1 MESNVI
7 TETILCTHCGDTCED
22 HSIHVDERFFCCSG
36 CKTVYEILNEHDL
49 CSYYD
54 IDASAG
60 IKIRASI
67 GDTYAYLDQPHIED
81 LLVDFKNDST
91 VVIHFYIP
99 SIHCSSCLWLLEK
112 LYTIE
117 PGIMR
122 SDVSFTKKEI
132 SITYNSSLVTLRR
145 IVELMDSLGYAPH
158 IQLNKTTDKE
168 LPKTNRSV
176 FYKLVVAG
184 FCASNVMLMSFPEYL
199 GLNRETEHTYAEL
212 FGYISIA
219 LGLPVLLYSASDFYI
234 SAWKGIK
241 NKMINLDVPI
251 CIGMTAL
258 FSRSVYEIL
267 THTSA
272 GYIDSFAGLVFF
284 LLIGKWYQSKIYQ
297 SMSFDRDYQSYFP
310 VAVTRVDADGLNPVA
325 ISELR
330 AGEEIMIRSQEII
343 PADATLLSERAY
355 IDYSFVTGE
364 SLPVKKLKGEW
375 IYAGGRQTKESIHL
389 RVEKEVS
396 QSHLLQLWNNQVFD
410 KPNTV
415 NTVSQLADRFGKN
428 FTIALLMLSIVTFA
442 YWYSINIAAAF
453 NALTAVLIVA
463 CPCALA
469 LSIPFAY
476 GNAIRILAK
485 KGLFLRSTDVVE
497 KLACIDTI
505 VFDKTGTIT
514 ESDQSAVIFHGSVL
528 TTVQLGHIYA
538 IVRHSTHPL
547 SMKLA
552 AYLKPHASNISVD
565 RFEEIPGKGLK
576 AHVAGYDY
584 KIGSAIFTQG
594 IGTIDV
600 SGVHVGVSVNDV
612 FCGYYT
618 FSNKYRKSVDALIQ
632 QLKVNY
638 SLYVLSGDNDAEKKQ
653 LQTIFPEAENIIFN
667 QNPEDKLTFISH
679 LQQQGK
685 HVLMLG
691 DGLNDAGALKQS
703 NVGISVSEEVYNFS
717 PSCDGIMN
725 ASYLSSLNSILRF
738 SAATVKA
745 VKATL
750 FFSVLYNIIVIT
762 LAVQGLFTPL
772 VAAVIMPVS
781 SVTVVLMVV
790 LTTNVLGRRI

>member
-1 MESNVI
+1 MELTVV
-7 TETILCTHCGDTCED
+7 TETILCTHCGQACED
-22 HSIHVDERFFCCSG
+22 HSIHINEQNFCCSG

-49 CSYYD
+49 CTYYEL
-54 IDASAG
+54 DASAG
-60 IKIRASI
+60 IKVRSSI
-67 GDTYAYLDQPHIED
+67 GDAYAYLDQADIAD
-81 LLVDFKNDST
+81 SLVDFKNDST
-91 VVIHFYIP
+91 VVIHFFIP

-117 PGIMR
+117 PGIIR

-132 SITYNSSLVTLRR
+132 SITYNSSVVNLRR

-158 IQLNKTTDKE
+158 IQLNKTTQKE
-168 LPKTNRSV
+168 TPETNRSV

-184 FCASNVMLMSFPEYL
+184 FCASNIMLMSFPEYL
-199 GLNRETEHTYAEL
+199 GLDRETEGMYAEV

-219 LGLPVLLYSASDFYI
+219 LGLPVLFYSASDFYI
-234 SAWKGIK
+234 AAWKGIK
-241 NKMINLDVPI
+241 NKMINLDMPI
-251 CIGMTAL
+251 TIGMTAL

-272 GYIDSFAGLVFF
+272 GYIDSFTGLVFF
-284 LLIGKWYQSKIYQ
+284 LLIGKWYQSKVYQ

-310 VAVTRVDADGLNPVA
+310 VAVNRVEADGLKPAA
-325 ISELR
+325 ISTLR
-330 AGEEIMIRSQEII
+330 AGEEIVIRSQEII
-343 PADATLLSERAY
+343 PADATLISESAY

-364 SLPVKKLKGEW
+364 SLPVKKHKGEL

-389 RVEKEVS
+389 RIEKEVS

-410 KPNTV
+410 KSKGGNS
-415 NTVSQLADRFGKN
+415 VSQLADRFGRN
-428 FTIALLMLSIVTFA
+428 FTIALLILSAVTFG
-442 YWYSINIAAAF
+442 YWYTINIAAAF

-485 KGLFLRSTDVVE
+485 KGLFLRSTEVVE
-497 KLACIDTI
+497 KLARIDTI

-514 ESDQSAVIFHGSVL
+514 QSDQSAVTFYGNKL
-528 TTVQLGHIYA
+528 TMEQLGCIYA
-538 IVRHSTHPL
+538 VVQHSTHPL

-552 AYLKPHASNISVD
+552 AYLKPHALHNVVSD
-565 RFEEIPGKGLK
+565 FEEISGKGLQ
-576 AHVAGYDY
+576 ASIAGNNY
-584 KIGSAIFTQG
+584 KIGSAAFTQRREAGTLAGAYVG
-594 IGTIDV
+594 I
-600 SGVHVGVSVNDV
+600 SVNDV
-612 FCGYYT
+612 FYGYYI
-618 FSNKYRKSVDALIQ
+618 FRNKYRMHMDTLIQ
-632 QLKVNY
+632 QLKGTY
-638 SLYVLSGDNDAEKKQ
+638 RLYVLSGDNDTEKKQ
-653 LQTIFPEAENIIFN
+653 LEAIFPEAENIIFN
-667 QNPEDKLTFISH
+667 KSPEDKLAFISG

-685 HVLMLG
+685 QVLMLG

-717 PSCDGIMN
+717 PSCDGIMD
-725 ASYLSSLNSILRF
+725 ALYISSLSRMLNF
-738 SAATVKA
+738 SRGTVKA

-750 FFSVLYNIIVIT
+750 LFSILYNIVVIT
-762 LAVQGLFTPL
+762 LAVQGLFSPL

-790 LTTNVLGRRI
+790 LTTNVLARKM